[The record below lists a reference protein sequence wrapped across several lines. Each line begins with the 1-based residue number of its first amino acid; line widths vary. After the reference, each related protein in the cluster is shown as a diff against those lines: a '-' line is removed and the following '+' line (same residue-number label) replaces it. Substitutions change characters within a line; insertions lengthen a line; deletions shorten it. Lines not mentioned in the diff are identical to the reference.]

1 MLKKLLVFTLVAVL
15 ALSLVACGGVAKEEP
30 KADASAQADTQKQE
44 EKKADAQ
51 PAKKKLIGFA
61 NLTDEIDFG
70 QAVKKG
76 IVDEAKKAGY
86 EIVSLDNKLDGATAV
101 SNADNLIT
109 QKIDFFIEFN
119 VDSKVAPAI
128 MEKMNAAKIPVIAI
142 DIPHPGAVFFGADN
156 KKAGIIA
163 GNALAERA
171 KKDWNGQVD
180 LVILVENPAAGE
192 VPQMRM
198 DGTLEG
204 IRQSI
209 PVDDK
214 KVVRVDG
221 KNDVLNAQRVVTDT
235 LTAHPDAKHIL
246 IGCLNDQNG
255 QGSLAAVE
263 AANRADQVF
272 IASQGAD
279 KPAIDNLRAEKAN
292 CWIGSTAY
300 TPEKYG
306 SFIIPLATKMLS
318 GEKVADVNH
327 PEHFFLSRDNINE
340 KYPK

>member
-1 MLKKLLVFTLVAVL
+1 MLKRLL
-15 ALSLVACGGVAKEEP
+15 ALVVVVLLAFSLFGCGASQQPSQDTTQKPSETKETAKETTKE
-30 KADASAQADTQKQE
+30 AG
-44 EKKADAQ
+44 
-51 PAKKKLIGFA
+51 KKKLIGFA

-70 QAVKKG
+70 QAVKQG
-76 IVDEAKKAGY
+76 ILDEAKKAGY
-86 EIVSLDNKLDGATAV
+86 DIVAIDNKLDGATAV

-109 QKIDFFIEFN
+109 QQIDFFIEFN
-119 VDSKVAPAI
+119 VDSKVAPVI

-156 KKAGIIA
+156 KNAGIIA
-163 GNALAERA
+163 GKALAERA
-171 KKDWNGQVD
+171 KKDWNGDVD

-198 DGTLEG
+198 DGILEG
-204 IRQSI
+204 IRSLI

-214 KVVRVDG
+214 LVVRVDG

-246 IGCLNDQNG
+246 IGGLNDQNG
-255 QGSLAAVE
+255 QGALAAVE
-263 AANRADQVF
+263 AANRSENVF

-292 CWIGSTAY
+292 SWIGSTAY

-306 SFIIPLATKMLS
+306 SYIIPLVTKILN
-318 GEKVADVNH
+318 GEKVPDVNH
-327 PEHFFLSRDNINE
+327 PEHYFLSRDNINE

>member
-1 MLKKLLVFTLVAVL
+1 MFKKFLTL
-15 ALSLVACGGVAKEEP
+15 ALAAALSVSLFACRAGKDAGPKDEAAKPAETKKETQ
-30 KADASAQADTQKQE
+30 AASEA
-44 EKKADAQ
+44 
-51 PAKKKLIGFA
+51 PKKKVTIGFA

-86 EIVSLDNKLDGATAV
+86 EIVALDNKLDGAIAV

-109 QKIDFFIEFN
+109 QKIDLFIEFN

-128 MEKMNAAKIPVIAI
+128 MEKMDAAKIPVIAI
-142 DIPHPGAVFFGADN
+142 DIPHPGAVFFGAN
-156 KKAGIIA
+156 NPEAGKIA
-163 GNALAERA
+163 GRALAERA
-171 KKDWNGQVD
+171 KKDWNGEVD

-192 VPQMRM
+192 VPQQRM
-198 DGTLEG
+198 DGTLAG
-204 IRQSI
+204 IKESI
-209 PVDDK
+209 NVTDD

-255 QGSLAAVE
+255 QGALAAVE
-263 AANRADQVF
+263 ASNRSANVF
-272 IASQGAD
+272 IASQGCD
-279 KPAIDNLRAEKAN
+279 KPAIDNLKADKAN
-292 CWIGSTAY
+292 SWIGSTAY

-306 SFIIPLATKMLS
+306 FYIMPLATKILN
-318 GEKVADVNH
+318 GEKVPDVNH
-327 PEHFFLSRDNINE
+327 PEHVFVSRDNINQL
-340 KYPK
+340 YPD